1 MIATPIT
8 RRKVL
13 AQGGWLAAGGALANL
28 PVVAAAAPKSR
39 VVLVRDAK
47 AVDGEGRVNA
57 AVVADMLDTAV
68 ARLLN
73 EDAPLAAW
81 KQLVSPADVV
91 GVKSNEWRH
100 LPTPPALEASIR
112 GRLVDAGVKP
122 ERIAVADRAVLRN
135 PVFAAATALINV
147 RPLRT
152 HNWSGLG
159 TLIKN
164 YVMFVPDPWS
174 YHANAC
180 EPLGAIWHLP
190 HVKGKTRLNVL
201 VMLTPQFH
209 STGPH
214 HFSKAYTWTYG
225 GLLVSRDPVAAD
237 AVGAAIIQAQRR
249 RHFGEERPIA
259 PPPHHIQFADTAY
272 GLGVSSLERIE
283 LVRLGWADDALI

>member
-1 MIATPIT
+1 MIVTPIT

-13 AQGGWLAAGGALANL
+13 QQSSLLAMAGALAGV
-28 PVVAAAAPKSR
+28 PSTAAQDRSR
-39 VVLVRDAK
+39 VVLIRDPK
-47 AVDGEGRVNA
+47 GVDGDGRVNA
-57 AVVADMLDTAV
+57 DVLRDMLDTAV
-68 ARLLN
+68 ARLLD
-73 EDAPLAAW
+73 EESPLPAW
-81 KQLVSPADVV
+81 KRLVSPGDVV
-91 GVKSNEWRH
+91 GIKSNEWRH
-100 LPTPPALEASIR
+100 LPTPPELEQIIR
-112 GRLVDAGVKP
+112 RRLQEAGVGG
-122 ERIAVADRAVLRN
+122 ERIAISDRGVLKN
-135 PVFAAATALINV
+135 PVFSAATALINV

-174 YHANAC
+174 YHSNAC

-214 HFSKAYTWTYG
+214 HFSKAYTWSYG

-237 AVGAAIIQAQRR
+237 AVGAAIIQAKRR
-249 RHFGEERPIA
+249 LHFGEDRPIA
-259 PPPHHIQFADTAY
+259 PPPHHIRFAETTY
-272 GLGVSSLERIE
+272 RLGVSSLERIE

>member
-8 RRKVL
+8 RRTVL
-13 AQGGWLAAGGALANL
+13 QQGSLLVAGSTLAGLPSSVAGET
-28 PVVAAAAPKSR
+28 KSR
-39 VVLVRDAK
+39 VVLIRDPK
-47 AVDGEGRVNA
+47 AVASDGTINA
-57 AVVADMLDTAV
+57 SVVADMLDAAV
-68 ARLLN
+68 ARLLD
-73 EDAPLAAW
+73 EQDPVAAW
-81 KQLVSPADVV
+81 KRVVVPTDTV

-100 LPTPPALEASIR
+100 LPTPAGLETAIR
-112 GRLVDAGVKP
+112 VRLVDAGVKA
-122 ERIAVADRAVLRN
+122 ERIAVADRAVLKN
-135 PVFAAATALINV
+135 PVFSAATALINV

-152 HNWSGLG
+152 HHWSGLG

-190 HVKGKTRLNVL
+190 HVKGKTRLNIL

-214 HFSKAYTWTYG
+214 HYSRTHVWSYG

-237 AVGAAIIQAQRR
+237 AVGAAIIQAKRR
-249 RHFGEERPIA
+249 QHFGEERPIA
-259 PPPHHIQFADTAY
+259 PPPHHIRFADTTY

-283 LVRLGWADDALI
+283 LVRLGWGENALV

>member
-1 MIATPIT
+1 MIAIPIT

-13 AQGGWLAAGGALANL
+13 EQGGWLAVGGTLAGL
-28 PVVAAAAPKSR
+28 PATAATAPASR

-47 AVDGEGRVNA
+47 AVDQDGEVNA
-57 AVVADMLDTAV
+57 AVVRDMLDAAV
-68 ARLLN
+68 ARLLD
-73 EDAPLAAW
+73 EDAPVAAW
-81 KQLVSPADVV
+81 KRLVTAADVV

-100 LPTPPALEASIR
+100 LPTPPALEAAIR
-112 GRLVDAGVKP
+112 GRLEDAGVKP
-122 ERIAVADRAVLRN
+122 ERIAVADRGILRD
-135 PVFAAATALINV
+135 PVFAASTALINV

-174 YHANAC
+174 YHGNAC

-214 HFSKAYTWTYG
+214 HFSRAYTWTYG
-225 GLLVSRDPVAAD
+225 GLLASRDPVATD
-237 AVGAAIIQAQRR
+237 AVGAAIIQAKRR
-249 RHFGEERPIA
+249 QHFGEDRPIA
-259 PPPHHIQFADTAY
+259 PPPHHIQFADTTY

-283 LVRLGWADDALI
+283 LVRLGWAEGSLI

>member
-1 MIATPIT
+1 MITTPFT
-8 RRKVL
+8 RRSVL
-13 AQGGWLAAGGALANL
+13 VQGSLVAGGLVAGLASR
-28 PVVAAAAPKSR
+28 AAAEANSR
-39 VVLVRDAK
+39 VVLIRDPK
-47 AVDGEGRVNA
+47 AVGADGTINA
-57 AVVADMLDTAV
+57 RVVADMLDAAV
-68 ARLLN
+68 ARLLD
-73 EDAPLAAW
+73 EQDPLAAW
-81 KQLVSPADVV
+81 KRLVAPTDTV
-91 GVKSNEWRH
+91 GVKSNEWKH
-100 LPTPPALEASIR
+100 LPTPAGLETAIR
-112 GRLVDAGVKP
+112 VRLADAGVKA
-122 ERIAVADRAVLRN
+122 ERVAVADRAVLKN
-135 PVFAAATALINV
+135 PVFSAATALINV

-214 HFSKAYTWTYG
+214 HFSRAYTWAYG

-237 AVGAAIIQAQRR
+237 TVGAAIIQAKRR
-249 RHFGEERPIA
+249 QHFGEERPIA
-259 PPPHHIQFADTAY
+259 PPPHHIRFADTTY

-283 LVRLGWADDALI
+283 LVRLGWGENALV

>member
-1 MIATPIT
+1 MIAIPIT
-8 RRKVL
+8 RRTVL
-13 AQGGWLAAGGALANL
+13 QQGSLLVAGSTLAGLPSSVAGEA
-28 PVVAAAAPKSR
+28 KSR
-39 VVLVRDAK
+39 VVLIRDPK
-47 AVDGEGRVNA
+47 AVASDGSINA
-57 AVVADMLDTAV
+57 SVVADMLDAAV
-68 ARLLN
+68 TRLLD
-73 EDAPLAAW
+73 EQDPVAAW
-81 KQLVSPADVV
+81 KRVVVPTDTV

-100 LPTPPALEASIR
+100 LPTPAGLETAIR
-112 GRLVDAGVKP
+112 VRLVDAGVKA
-122 ERIAVADRAVLRN
+122 ERIAVADRAVLKN
-135 PVFAAATALINV
+135 PVFSAATALINV

-152 HNWSGLG
+152 HHWSGLG

-190 HVKGKTRLNVL
+190 HVKGKTRLNIL

-214 HFSKAYTWTYG
+214 HYSRTYVWSYG

-237 AVGAAIIQAQRR
+237 AVGAAIIQAKRR
-249 RHFGEERPIA
+249 QHFGEERPIA
-259 PPPHHIQFADTAY
+259 PPPHHIRFADTTY

-283 LVRLGWADDALI
+283 LVRLGWGENALV